1 MVAKKT
7 PAKKAVKAPA
17 KKTPAK
23 KAVKAPAKK
32 TPAKKTPAVAEEQR
46 KSPRKRRPRSASAAE
61 KPAKQQK
68 GGYGN
73 DGEDTE
79 ERGESVGAHAAFVV
93 SHFGGGAEATAEIL
107 DRAIE
112 VWQRLPGAVVRGPA
126 QIRPNRPAAPASGYD
141 ENQDPDL

>member
-32 TPAKKTPAVAEEQR
+32 TPVAR
-46 KSPRKRRPRSASAAE
+46 KSPAPANPSKREPRKPRPRSASAVE
-61 KPAKQQK
+61 KAAKQK
-68 GGYGN
+68 SDYGN
-73 DGEDTE
+73 NGGDTE
-79 ERGESVGAHAAFVV
+79 ERGESVGAHGAFVV
-93 SHFGGGAEATAEIL
+93 SHFGGGAEATPEIL
-107 DRAIE
+107 DRAID

-126 QIRPNRPAAPASGYD
+126 EIRPNRPVTSSGDD
-141 ENQDPDL
+141 ENQDPIL